1 MLWRVEY
8 KEVGT
13 EEVITRVLDGKE
25 LGWLSLD
32 FAYEVINYT
41 RIK

>member
-13 EEVITRVLDGKE
+13 EEIITRVLDGKE

-32 FAYEVINYT
+32 FAYEVISCT
-41 RIK
+41 RVR